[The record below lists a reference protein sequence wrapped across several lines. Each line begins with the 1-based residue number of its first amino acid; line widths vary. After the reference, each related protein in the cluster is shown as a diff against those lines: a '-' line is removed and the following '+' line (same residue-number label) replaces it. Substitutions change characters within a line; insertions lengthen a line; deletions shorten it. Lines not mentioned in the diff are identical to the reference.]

1 MKKIF
6 LAVVALAAMTACS
19 NDEFVSVDRAPIN
32 FGEAFVDNATRAD
45 YSSTQ
50 IKHFKVY
57 GTVTGNGKTVNLY
70 DGADVTGN
78 TYGTVWSCTQSEYWL
93 PNCSYVFEAVV
104 DGEIS
109 GGKIVYNIGD
119 DTGND
124 NVSDL
129 LYATASVATD
139 ETATPETGDFVTIDS
154 KPVVAFTFAH
164 LLSKIGF
171 TFQAGVNDAKYAYK
185 VNAISFTGH
194 DSTGTYTINGGSW
207 DNAYTASTEA
217 LTFDAPTGNIATTAV
232 VAAGTTHQIIPGQQ
246 TLSVSI
252 TYDIIYKGE
261 TVSPGITVT
270 KELSHNFAKN
280 SVYNIAVTLP
290 APGQPIKFTVKAENG
305 VNGWANG
312 GELNVQ

>member
-19 NDEFVSVDRAPIN
+19 NDEFVSIDRAPIN

-57 GTVTGNGKTVNLY
+57 GTVTGNSKTANLY
-70 DGADVTGN
+70 NGADVTGDA
-78 TYGTVWSCTQSEYWL
+78 YGTVWSCTQAEYWL
-93 PNCSYVFEAVV
+93 PKCSYVFEAVV

-109 GGKIVYNIGD
+109 EGKIEYTIGQD
-119 DTGND
+119 KGRDS
-124 NVSDL
+124 VSDL
-129 LYATASVATD
+129 LYGTAAASTNENAV
-139 ETATPETGDFVTIDS
+139 PTGNIITVGEN
-154 KPVVAFTFAH
+154 PVVEFTFQH

-185 VNAISFTGH
+185 VKAISFTGH
-194 DSTGTYTINGGSW
+194 DSTGTYTIDGGSW
-207 DNAYTASTEA
+207 DNVYTASTEA
-217 LTFDAPTGNIATTAV
+217 LTFGAPTGNITTTAV

-252 TYDIIYKGE
+252 TYDIIYKEE
-261 TVSPGITVT
+261 TVSPDITVT

-290 APGQPIKFTVKAENG
+290 APGQPIKFTVKADNG
-305 VNGWANG
+305 VTGWANG
-312 GELNVQ
+312 GGVTVQ